1 MYQLLKQIVK
11 TGIVSEPAPLPDD
24 ALRALEQ
31 RLGQVI
37 LKHFGRALAI
47 RHVDAGSC
55 NGCELE
61 IHAMNSPYYNLEGLG
76 IKFVASPRH
85 ADMLLVTGPVS
96 RNMETALKRTW
107 EATPDPK
114 LVVAIGDC
122 GCTGGIFVL
131 SYSIWNDLVL
141 AAIWVLGLA
150 GGIGVIRLQPW
161 GRYLLELFCWA
172 LIVLLPLSAA
182 SRLYALRQPD
192 PRQPPVNWLGA
203 IGGITLILIPV
214 LAICA
219 ATIVTLRSP
228 EAMKAFS

>member
-1 MYQLLKQIVK
+1 MELSLAFIGWLFTLTSV
-11 TGIVSEPAPLPDD
+11 G
-24 ALRALEQ
+24 ALVFGGVLILMLVRAGDLE
-31 RLGQVI
+31 R
-37 LKHFGRALAI
+37 R
-47 RHVDAGSC
+47 
-55 NGCELE
+55 
-61 IHAMNSPYYNLEGLG
+61 Y
-76 IKFVASPRH
+76 
-85 ADMLLVTGPVS
+85 
-96 RNMETALKRTW
+96 
-107 EATPDPK
+107 
-114 LVVAIGDC
+114 
-122 GCTGGIFVL
+122 L

-172 LIVLLPLSAA
+172 LIVLLLLSAA
-182 SRLYALRQPD
+182 SRLYALREPQAGH
-192 PRQPPVNWLGA
+192 PPVNWLGA